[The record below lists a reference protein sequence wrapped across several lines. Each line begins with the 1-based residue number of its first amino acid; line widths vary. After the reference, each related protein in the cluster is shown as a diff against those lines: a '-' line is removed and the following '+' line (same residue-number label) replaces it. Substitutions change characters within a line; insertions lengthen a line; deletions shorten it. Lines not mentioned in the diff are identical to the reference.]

1 MEDELLKI
9 NRLVASKTNLLIEQK
24 NFNLNLENDL
34 KEKAKDFERI
44 KEERNSIMLELNET
58 CIKYDIQ
65 IEELKNEV
73 FFVLNF

>member
-34 KEKAKDFERI
+34 KEKAKNFERI

-73 FFVLNF
+73 FFVFNF